1 MIQDIKTYFRLLQI
15 ANKVRS
21 TQKYKDALQAQQD
34 NQHAI
39 RQAQDQLKSIKGTI
53 PFSATRAK
61 AKRALAVAQA
71 EQIEVE
77 KQAIQINE
85 YLATD
90 PIWKL
95 AIGEIYPSLGHL
107 KLIIFSYFLV
117 LFSLLI
123 CAMDF
128 TIPQRFFA
136 FTAHQ
141 FLYIG
146 IIFVFFKR
154 FDFKNAITISNN

>member
-1 MIQDIKTYFRLLQI
+1 MIQDIKAYFRLLQI
-15 ANKVRS
+15 ANQVRS
-21 TQKYKDALQAQQD
+21 TKKYKDALQAQKDYQT
-34 NQHAI
+34 AI
-39 RQAQDQLKSIKGTI
+39 KQAQNDLKSIKGSI

-77 KQAIQINE
+77 KQAVKINE
-85 YLATD
+85 YVASD
-90 PIWKL
+90 PIWNL
-95 AIGEIYPSLGHL
+95 ALGEIYPSLSHL

-128 TIPQRFFA
+128 TIPQRIFA

-141 FLYIG
+141 LLFLG

>member
-15 ANKVRS
+15 ANQVRS

-34 NQHAI
+34 NQEAI
-39 RQAQDQLKSIKGTI
+39 RSAQQQLKSIRGSI

-61 AKRALAVAQA
+61 AKRSLAVAEA
-71 EQIEVE
+71 EQIEVQ
-77 KQAIQINE
+77 KQAVQINE
-85 YLATD
+85 YVASD
-90 PIWKL
+90 PLWKL
-95 AIGEIYPSLGHL
+95 AIGEIYPSLRHL

-128 TIPQRFFA
+128 TIPQRIFA
-136 FTAHQ
+136 FTTHQ
-141 FLYIG
+141 ILFLG